1 MLYDFAGLPSFTP
14 VIYPNPATLESSS
27 EEEDDE
33 PPLTNRN
40 TAYYTSRSDIIFL
53 TVLVEH
59 ARLYFNLQII
69 FYY

>member
-1 MLYDFAGLPSFTP
+1 MYDFAGLPSFTP

-40 TAYYTSRSDIIFL
+40 TAYYTSRWDISVL
-53 TVLVEH
+53 AVLVEH
-59 ARLYFNLQII
+59 ELMYSRDCNLTLL
-69 FYY
+69 